1 MGRLRR
7 SWVLLAAGVVA
18 AILFIAIT
26 STDRR
31 DAETELTQP
40 GGTVGVPVNVLE
52 PTADLSVSLAPG
64 ATPSALPAPLA
75 PFTIFYDLDQGL
87 DHPIWDIGRL
97 LPLHH
102 QGVRDGKVR
111 RVSRDVGNA
120 ALFPG
125 LCEARE
131 ESQCPRAILESD
143 SVPWLNPGARDL
155 RWGALVRLRGELTT
169 EGENIVQ
176 KGRSTAGTQFKL
188 QVDHRAGLP
197 SCVVAGPVL
206 GVNRIFV
213 AQRNVTV
220 ADGAWHTLD
229 CTRVGGTLSLLVDGV
244 VASKVAVPAG
254 LSIVNDE
261 PLRIGGKGVAPG
273 NDQFHGVLDN
283 IYVTI
288 G

>member
-7 SWVLLAAGVVA
+7 SWVLLAAGVLVA
-18 AILFIAIT
+18 VFAIAIA
-26 STDRR
+26 SVG
-31 DAETELTQP
+31 APGPETGLTQP
-40 GGTVGVPVNVLE
+40 GAAVGVPVNVVE
-52 PTADLSVSLAPG
+52 
-64 ATPSALPAPLA
+64 PSASPAARALPGPLA
-75 PFTIFYDLDQGL
+75 PFTIFYDLDAGL
-87 DHPIWDIGRL
+87 DVPIWDIGHL
-97 LPLHH
+97 LPLEHR
-102 QGVRDGKVR
+102 GVRDGRVR

-125 LCEARE
+125 LCESRE
-131 ESQCPRAILESD
+131 ESLCPRAILESD
-143 SVPWLNPGARDL
+143 SVPWLNPAARDL

-169 EGENIVQ
+169 EGENILQ

-197 SCVVAGPVL
+197 SCVIAGPVL

-220 ADGAWHTLD
+220 ADGDWHTLD

-244 VASKVAVPAG
+244 VASKVVVPAS
-254 LSIVNDE
+254 LSIVNSE
-261 PLRIGGKGVAPG
+261 PLRIGGKGVTPG